1 MGRFVRLVSQAAAPT
16 RVGVDHVAA
25 TPPWS
30 LNWPEVAVTRREPA
44 PVRVPV
50 PHTNSIE
57 VQWPPERVTGSSP
70 PPPQRVIHLVRPPQD
85 TRPMRLPGVTRYLLS
100 NPA

>member
-1 MGRFVRLVSQAAAPT
+1 M
-16 RVGVDHVAA
+16 
-25 TPPWS
+25 
-30 LNWPEVAVTRREPA
+30 
-44 PVRVPV
+44 

-57 VQWPPERVTGSSP
+57 VQWPPVRVTGSSP